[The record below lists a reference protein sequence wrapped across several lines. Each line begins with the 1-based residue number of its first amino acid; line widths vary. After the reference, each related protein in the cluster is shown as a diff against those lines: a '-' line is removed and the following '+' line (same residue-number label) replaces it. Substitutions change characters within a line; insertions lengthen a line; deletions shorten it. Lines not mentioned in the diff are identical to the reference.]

1 MYFFLQTIAVT
12 FPFSANDCNVC
23 CRGILFLLQGCSC
36 FVGVVL
42 FCCGYPVL
50 LQGYSCCVAILD
62 CYAKLQFFFELFITF
77 PHSPRFYVLCQA
89 NFNWFLYFFCKIWKC
104 RTIKNTLSK
113 IAYLCNFRLFFCS
126 VLKGPNLR
134 FESAHLTSS
143 KRLFDELI
151 KALWQPQRGPLTKQP
166 LF

>member
-1 MYFFLQTIAVT
+1 MCVAGLSCF
-12 FPFSANDCNVC
+12 C
-23 CRGILFLLQGCSC
+23 CRDVLVVLGVFC

-42 FCCGYPVL
+42 FCWRYPVL
-50 LQGYSCCVAILD
+50 LQGCYCCVAILD

-89 NFNWFLYFFCKIWKC
+89 NIQLIFVFRQGFKAFL
-104 RTIKNTLSK
+104 NTLSK
-113 IAYLCNFRLFFCS
+113 IAYLCNFRLFFGAI
-126 VLKGPNLR
+126 LKGPNLR

-151 KALWQPQRGPLTKQP
+151 KAL
-166 LF
+166 

>member
-1 MYFFLQTIAVT
+1 MCVAGLSCF
-12 FPFSANDCNVC
+12 C
-23 CRGILFLLQGCSC
+23 CRDVLVVLGLFCFVVGILFCCRDIL
-36 FVGVVL
+36 VV
-42 FCCGYPVL
+42 

-113 IAYLCNFRLFFCS
+113 IAYLCNFRLFFGG

-143 KRLFDELI
+143 KRLFEELI
-151 KALWQPQRGPLTKQP
+151 WALWRAHLGPLTKP
-166 LF
+166 SLF